1 MGATIELPVW
11 LAAVAGILAAVA
23 LLDRL
28 LVPGTRWL
36 LRRRLNRVIDELNT
50 RLKLRLAPFKLTRRQ
65 ILIDR
70 LTWDPQVL
78 EAAEAQADAAGVP
91 REAVMMEVRRFAREI
106 VPAFN
111 AYLYFRVGYWLA
123 KRIARALYRVRLGY
137 ADEAALARIDPR
149 ATVVFVMNHR
159 SNMDYVLVGYLAADQ
174 TALSYAVG
182 EWAKVWPLQQLIRAM
197 GAYFIRRNS
206 GDPLYRRVLERYVH
220 MATEAGVTQAIYPEG
235 GLSRDGKLRTPKL
248 GLLDYMVKA
257 FDPFGARDLVF
268 VPVALNY
275 DRVLE
280 DRSLLRS
287 LDQAAPR
294 RSAGFALKTTLGF
307 AARNVR
313 QMIGRRWYRFGY
325 ACANF
330 GSPLSLRDWLD
341 RRGTDLRRLPKDAR
355 FGEVEALAQELM
367 RRVAAAMPVLPVSL
381 IAALFV
387 RHPGRRFSELELKA
401 AAHGLMRRL
410 EQDGAH
416 VYIPRAD
423 QDYAIAVGLRMLTL
437 RRLVEAAD
445 GLYAA
450 REPELPVLRYY
461 ANAID
466 HLLPADDAG
475 TRAAQ

>member
-1 MGATIELPVW
+1 MGATIELPMW
-11 LAAVAGILAAVA
+11 LAAVAGMLAAVA

-50 RLKLRLAPFKLTRRQ
+50 RLKLRLPPFKLTRRQ

-91 REAVMMEVRRFAREI
+91 REAVMAEVRRFAREI

-123 KRIARALYRVRLGY
+123 KRVARALYRVRLGY

-159 SNMDYVLVGYLAADQ
+159 SNMDYLLVGYLAADQ

-220 MATEAGVTQAIYPEG
+220 MATEAGVTQAVYPEG
-235 GLSRDGKLRTPKL
+235 GLSRDGRLRAPKL
-248 GLLDYMVKA
+248 GLLDYMVKS
-257 FDPFGARDLVF
+257 FDPYGPRDIVF

-280 DRSLLRS
+280 DRTLLRS
-287 LDQAAPR
+287 LDRAAPR
-294 RSAGFALKTTLGF
+294 RGAGFALRTTLGF
-307 AARNVR
+307 IVRNVR
-313 QMIGRRWYRFGY
+313 QMFGRRWYRFGY

-330 GSPLSLRDWLD
+330 GSPLSLRAWLAE
-341 RRGTDLRRLPKDAR
+341 RAVDLRRLPKDAR
-355 FGEVEALAQELM
+355 FAEVEPLAQELM

-387 RHPGRRFSELELKA
+387 REPGRRYSELELKA
-401 AAHGLMRRL
+401 AAHALMRRL
-410 EQDGAH
+410 ELDRAH

-437 RRLVEAAD
+437 RRLVETAD

-450 REPELPVLRYY
+450 HAPELPVLRYY

-466 HLLPADDAG
+466 HLLRADPPNG
-475 TRAAQ
+475 